1 MDYGF
6 KIGLLVGIFAVAI
19 ALFES
24 SSNGRYQYSSNG
36 SRGIV
41 VDTRTGEFWTEDGS
55 HFEPRTAR
63 ITTHHP
69 SVEDATAQDDRA
81 NSLHN
86 CLMSHTDPKKCLAEF
101 TASRAIQPPPP
112 STSAA
117 PQQ

>member
-19 ALFES
+19 ALFEN

-36 SRGIV
+36 SQGIV

-101 TASRAIQPPPP
+101 TASRAIQPPPT